1 MPSRDTAAAQN
12 HRLGFERFRFI
23 FCRNH
28 RRQRADQKRFLCH
41 RSDVAS
47 TLHPDCPAGYGH
59 NGFHRFFLPCPHYTA
74 AGIRQQKEKKKNR
87 KKVLLTAL
95 SYGSVCSF
103 FPCFL
108 HHEPSAA
115 AGIFLYGSL
124 CKDARFYAESF
135 PRLISPR
142 GYS

>member
-1 MPSRDTAAAQN
+1 MARV
-12 HRLGFERFRFI
+12 
-23 FCRNH
+23 FCDLRS
-28 RRQRADQKRFLCH
+28 QKTPRGILPVNSNFP
-41 RSDVAS
+41 V
-47 TLHPDCPAGYGH
+47 LHPTTILSAH
-59 NGFHRFFLPCPHYTA
+59 FIFFLPCPHYTA

-103 FPCFL
+103 FHCFL
-108 HHEPSAA
+108 HHEPSDA

-124 CKDARFYAESF
+124 CRDARFYAESF
-135 PRLISPR
+135 PRLIFPR

>member
-1 MPSRDTAAAQN
+1 M
-12 HRLGFERFRFI
+12 
-23 FCRNH
+23 
-28 RRQRADQKRFLCH
+28 
-41 RSDVAS
+41 VS
-47 TLHPDCPAGYGH
+47 TVFSCPARTTLLQVYGS
-59 NGFHRFFLPCPHYTA
+59 R
-74 AGIRQQKEKKKNR
+74 KKKEEPQ
-87 KKVLLTAL
+87 KVLLTAL

-103 FPCFL
+103 FHCFL

-124 CKDARFYAESF
+124 CKDTRFYAESF